1 MTTAVA
7 APTVTE
13 PRVRKWTKAEYYQMA
28 DLGWFRGQRAE
39 LIEGEIVVQSPQNWP
54 HSVTTDRVGERLRQA
69 FGATAWVRT
78 QLPLDVSS
86 VSEPEPDVSVVLGRR
101 DDYNAHPSSAILV
114 VEVSDSTLWFDRNE
128 KASFYAANGIHDYW
142 IVDLVHRRL
151 EVRRAPKP
159 DASTKFGHTYADL
172 TVLGRHETVIPLAL
186 PSVSIPV
193 ADFFG

>member
-13 PRVRKWTKAEYYQMA
+13 PRVRKWTKGEYYQMA

-54 HSVTTDRVGERLRQA
+54 HSVTTYRVGERLRQA
-69 FGATAWVRT
+69 FSAMGWVRT
-78 QLPLDVSS
+78 QLPVDLGAA
-86 VSEPEPDVSVVLGRR
+86 SEPEPDVSVVPGRV
-101 DDYNAHPSSAILV
+101 DDYSAHPTSALLA

-128 KASFYAANGIHDYW
+128 KASFFAAHGVLDYW
-142 IVDLVHRRL
+142 IDDLVHGRL
-151 EVRRAPKP
+151 EVRRTPQP
-159 DASTKFGHTYADL
+159 DPSTKFGHAYADL
-172 TVLGRHETVIPLAL
+172 TVPDRHEVVAPLAL